1 MTASRMILQSGIV
14 LVACLVGFAMGRW
27 GATPGGPALTGE
39 SRSDQP
45 TRASGGKS
53 SATGVLFGSLPV
65 TIESEIDGTSGTGTD
80 QQQGP
85 DRQFFPEALRG
96 QSRPQRLPE
105 TGGAEPIKNLESA
118 ATAAQIDFLIEQKL
132 PAASQ
137 SDKRLW
143 AEELRGLPL
152 ESVRE
157 ILQLKQSLESIE
169 GLTDPPETGRSR
181 EADPSGCN

>member
-27 GATPGGPALTGE
+27 GSTPGRSALTVE

-45 TRASGGKS
+45 ARASGGES

-65 TIESEIDGTSGTGTD
+65 TIESEIDGTSETGAD

-85 DRQFFPEALRG
+85 DRQFFPEVLRG
-96 QSRPQRLPE
+96 EGRPQRLPE
-105 TGGAEPIKNLESA
+105 TGVAEPIKNLESA
-118 ATAAQIDFLIEQKL
+118 ATAAQIDFLVEQKL
-132 PAASQ
+132 PTASQ

-157 ILQLKQSLESIE
+157 ILQLKQSLEPLE
-169 GLTDPPETGRSR
+169 GLTDPPATGRSR
-181 EADPSGCN
+181 EADPNGCN

>member
-27 GATPGGPALTGE
+27 GSTPGVPVITDE
-39 SRSDQP
+39 SRSDRP
-45 TRASGGKS
+45 TRMSGGES

-65 TIESEIDGTSGTGTD
+65 TIESEIDGMSETGAE

-85 DRQFFPEALRG
+85 DRQFFPEVLRG
-96 QSRPQRLPE
+96 EGRPRRLPE

-118 ATAAQIDFLIEQKL
+118 ATAAQIDFLIEQEL
-132 PAASQ
+132 PTASQ

-157 ILQLKQSLESIE
+157 ILQLKQSLEPLE
-169 GLTDPPETGRSR
+169 GFTDPPETGGSR
-181 EADPSGCN
+181 EADPTGRN